1 MSWWIIP
8 TTADI
13 GIRAFSSSINGAIR
27 EVTLGMQSILLS
39 EVGAKVCANLVCN
52 SGEWGVKISN
62 SNDNTMVSWLEEVL
76 YQGEVEGRWLI
87 DCQIMLGEESL
98 DAQVSYVDASEVERE
113 IEIKAVTRHEL
124 ILKEIGVGEEFEGM
138 LPNIPNFQG
147 PGWVAHLIFD
157 I

>member
-1 MSWWIIP
+1 MSWWIMP

-87 DCQIMLGEESL
+87 DCQIMKITTANVTTFFTIQQEHNFT
-98 DAQVSYVDASEVERE
+98 YV
-113 IEIKAVTRHEL
+113 
-124 ILKEIGVGEEFEGM
+124 
-138 LPNIPNFQG
+138 
-147 PGWVAHLIFD
+147 WY
-157 I
+157 